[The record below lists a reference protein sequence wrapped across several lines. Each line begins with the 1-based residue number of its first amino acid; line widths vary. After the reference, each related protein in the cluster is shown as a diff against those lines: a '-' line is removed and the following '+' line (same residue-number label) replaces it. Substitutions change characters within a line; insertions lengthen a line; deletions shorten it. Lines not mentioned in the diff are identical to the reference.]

1 MFFYTK
7 RATELFA
14 VCLNIVKETKQQQQ
28 KKTPFNINSGWD
40 HWMVII
46 TVTIA
51 RTSSLLPLKWLFQRQ
66 GAGLW
71 PPVVGCHP

>member
-28 KKTPFNINSGWD
+28 KKN
-40 HWMVII
+40 
-46 TVTIA
+46 
-51 RTSSLLPLKWLFQRQ
+51 LLI
-66 GAGLW
+66 
-71 PPVVGCHP
+71 